1 MPTCGKPEENPN
13 PSLYLV
19 TEDGKTVGETDLN
32 TASELCD
39 FTDAVWT
46 HTIDI
51 YANTNGPRYNSKDI
65 QIHNIL
71 QKSKTQIFTRIKM
84 YPTSKEGKVTGQA
97 QEIKCKLDT
106 GAGANVMSLKDYKRI
121 NPIRV

>member
-39 FTDAVWT
+39 FTDAISA

-65 QIHNIL
+65 QN
-71 QKSKTQIFTRIKM
+71 TQC
-84 YPTSKEGKVTGQA
+84 PTEK
-97 QEIKCKLDT
+97 
-106 GAGANVMSLKDYKRI
+106 
-121 NPIRV
+121 